1 VRSALLRTAADCVIA
16 AYNGPARIVISGHR
30 DGVAAACAVLER
42 EGVETRSL
50 RVSQAF
56 HSPLMDGIGAAFTT
70 AAARVRWADGKIPVV
85 SNLDGA
91 VLDPAQ
97 ADAAYWAR
105 HLREPV
111 RFDAGVATLVERGCD
126 VFLEVGPGTTGI
138 SLARQCVR
146 DASSARHWLASI
158 KPKRSEAQTLL
169 ESVRTFYELG
179 GDLDWE
185 VIERGLGRV
194 RVGAPCYPFEG
205 RPLWVTKGGLE
216 PAPAAPAPAA
226 PAPPV
231 RESLEPDPRAG
242 QPAAAPPFGRG
253 SVAVAIRQLASF
265 ERLMA
270 RQISVLRGRLVSTT
284 HGGHA
289 GLEGDGGVSPRS
301 EQGESG

>member
-1 VRSALLRTAADCVIA
+1 
-16 AYNGPARIVISGHR
+16 
-30 DGVAAACAVLER
+30 
-42 EGVETRSL
+42 
-50 RVSQAF
+50 
-56 HSPLMDGIGAAFTT
+56 
-70 AAARVRWADGKIPVV
+70 
-85 SNLDGA
+85 
-91 VLDPAQ
+91 
-97 ADAAYWAR
+97 
-105 HLREPV
+105 
-111 RFDAGVATLVERGCD
+111 VERGCD

-138 SLARQCVR
+138 SLARQCVPG
-146 DASSARHWLASI
+146 ASSDRHWLASI

-216 PAPAAPAPAA
+216 AAPAA

-231 RESLEPDPRAG
+231 RESIEPDPRAE
-242 QPAAAPPFGRG
+242 QPAAAPPSGRG
-253 SVAVAIRQLASF
+253 SVAVAQAIRQLASF

-270 RQISVLRGRLVSTT
+270 RQISVLRGRLVSAEPPYALEPSPT
-284 HGGHA
+284 HGGDA
-289 GLEGDGGVSPRS
+289 GLDGDGGASPRS